1 MSFTIL
7 IAGVLL
13 FLISLLWYIW
23 TGRLMCGERASLRG
37 AQASPPVPLAEEV
50 AEPPPRTRGGRG
62 TRAATG
68 PPAKQLIRREFRLT
82 YNRRVYV
89 HKVFRLDVVIAPE
102 AQKLPELTA
111 QEKRTLKEAVR
122 DRLEFETLEAEPL
135 LQVALKC
142 DEETFQIL
150 EAAQAQ
156 PLGREQETRF
166 PFLLKPLKA
175 EDSPITVIISYL
187 QEVDMPETVKTVEIV
202 ETVEESSAGVSKTRV
217 TRRTVTPAGQETVAL
232 PVKAIP
238 LTVEVKSLWRF
249 SASDL
254 SLLQKALG
262 PVVVILLLA
271 IGLLSSREID
281 RTEALWYGIVGLA
294 NAAGIPL
301 IDAVAQPFAA
311 KGEREMG

>member
-23 TGRLMCGERASLRG
+23 TGRLMRGERASLRG
-37 AQASPPVPLAEEV
+37 AQAGPQVPLAKEV
-50 AEPPPRTRGGRG
+50 AAPPPRTRGGRG
-62 TRAATG
+62 TRTAAS

-102 AQKLPELTA
+102 AQRLPELTA

-217 TRRTVTPAGQETVAL
+217 TRRTVTPAGRETVAL

-271 IGLLSSREID
+271 IGLLSGQEID
-281 RTEALWYGIVGLA
+281 RTEAIWYGIVGLA

-301 IDAVAQPFAA
+301 IDAVAQPFAV
-311 KGEREMG
+311 KGEGAS